1 MIRLLR
7 SVYPVQAK
15 HANIEYP
22 VRAEEFSVFAN
33 ELANTVPATGFDL
46 GMAGY
51 AAVAFTDLQDYWPE
65 VLAGTLTPEDMAAKI
80 DADTNEFMK
89 DKGYIQ

>member
-1 MIRLLR
+1 MFLR
-7 SVYPVQAK
+7 K
-15 HANIEYP
+15 DNANIEYP